1 MITILSNLIPA
12 TYHTQVDYDLVFD
25 NGQGNGFAFPC
36 TADGELLPEINPAA
50 YVSYLWCMQSPSS
63 FKRFNK
69 VVERK
74 YRIREDAHGTCTC
87 GCEVWLIDQY
97 CGACQCPG
105 CGRWYNLFGQELMP
119 PEQWEK

>member
-1 MITILSNLIPA
+1 MLSNLVPV

-97 CGACQCPG
+97 CGACQCPD

-119 PEQWEK
+119 PEQWEE